1 MHNRICR
8 PAETEEKKFCFGLVG
23 TFDRISLMEGGVS
36 KLLNISQKQEL
47 VERLSKQLAEAEI
60 TVVVDYKGLTVLQIT
75 ELRAKLREAGV
86 QMEVIKNTLMRR
98 ASKGTDSE
106 VLADFYK
113 GPNAIV
119 ISNDDPVA
127 PAKILANFAKDNDK
141 LEIKGAALAGK
152 LLSEEEI
159 KQLAKMPSKEELLGK
174 LVCTLNAVPTNL
186 VNVLSGVPR
195 AFVNVLNAVKDEKDA
210 A

>member
-1 MHNRICR
+1 M
-8 PAETEEKKFCFGLVG
+8 
-23 TFDRISLMEGGVS
+23 
-36 KLLNISQKQEL
+36 LNISQKKEL

-60 TVVVDYKGLTVLQIT
+60 SLLVDYKGLTVLQVT
-75 ELRAKLREAGV
+75 ELRAKLRDAGV
-86 QMEVIKNTLMRR
+86 QMEVVKNTLLRR
-98 ASKGTDSE
+98 ASEGTETALMGD
-106 VLADFYK
+106 LFK

-119 ISNDDPVA
+119 VSQDDPVA
-127 PAKILANFAKDNDK
+127 PAKIIVDFAKDNEK

-152 LLSEEEI
+152 LLSEDEI
-159 KQLAKMPSKEELLGK
+159 KQLAKMPSKEELLAK

-195 AFVNVLNAVKDEKDA
+195 AFVNVLNAVKDQKDA